1 MSWEAMEALLGII
14 FDALVYAAENGIPV
28 DIYYIN
34 RAFDLTGEN
43 YRDETD
49 AFMAAMPHSL
59 DTT

>member
-1 MSWEAMEALLGII
+1 MEALLGII